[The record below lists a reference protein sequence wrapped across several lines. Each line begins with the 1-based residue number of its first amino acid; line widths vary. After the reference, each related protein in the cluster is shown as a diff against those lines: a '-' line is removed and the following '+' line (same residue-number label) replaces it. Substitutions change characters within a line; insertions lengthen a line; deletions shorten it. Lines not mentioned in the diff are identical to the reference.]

1 MNRDWDQNKNHCLG
15 ESGPV
20 SVRRRAYLDRGDAVK
35 VTGGGERS
43 CGHLVDLPVVLVWFP
58 ASHLTVWYLCSFCF
72 FNVSSPPVLSTRCC
86 HNVRQH
92 LSPLKK
98 ERKGGKKRPIRPRVW
113 CFMHLL
119 ALEQEKRIRR
129 NVEWR
134 DPSLTFLLLLF
145 LKLR

>member
-15 ESGPV
+15 ESGPSAV
-20 SVRRRAYLDRGDAVK
+20 SVRRSAYLERLDRGDAVK
-35 VTGGGERS
+35 VTGGGEQR

-86 HNVRQH
+86 HNVQQH

-98 ERKGGKKRPIRPRVW
+98 KGRGKKATYPSSSW

-119 ALEQEKRIRR
+119 ALEQKKNKWIRR
-129 NVEWR
+129 NVQWR
-134 DPSLTFLLLLF
+134 NPSLTLF
-145 LKLR
+145 IS